1 MPGLYG
7 PFKVYTPGEVL
18 TAADLNATDQNHITN
33 QTPQM
38 TDDYQLDL
46 AQKRTQTD
54 PALGLATSLAG
65 DIAQLRYALA
75 KVGRVS
81 FWDQIVGPPTTGLF
95 GYVNGF
101 KCSNDVGDPD
111 HDLLVGSGAAR
122 SDDNTAD
129 IALIGSIIKR
139 LDAVWAVGTGNG
151 MLDGGAQVAN
161 TWYFIYAIMR
171 PDTEV
176 VDILASTSS
185 TAPTMPTNY
194 TKKKL
199 IFAVQTDAG
208 NLIKKFVHIKE
219 WVLWKDPFKD
229 QDVTTLS
236 TARTLYLV
244 SAPLGFETEVILN
257 MFVSHGS
264 AEAMV
269 LFTQPDVNDEAPSL
283 TVEPFAS
290 HKLPTS
296 NSDMIHQL
304 RMWTN
309 TASQIGAR
317 SSHTTTTLRL
327 ATVGYRNIV

>member
-81 FWDQIVGPPTTGLF
+81 FWDQIVGPPTTGLR
-95 GYVNGF
+95 GYVQGF
-101 KCSNDVGDPD
+101 QCSNDTGDID
-111 HDLLVGSGAAR
+111 HDLLVGAGAAR

-129 IALIGSIIKR
+129 IALLSALVKR
-139 LDAVWAVGTGNG
+139 LDAVWAVGNSNG
-151 MLDGGAQVAN
+151 MLDGGTMVAN
-161 TWYFIYAIMR
+161 TWYYIYVIMR
-171 PDTEV
+171 PDTEN
-176 VDILASTSS
+176 VDVLASTSS

-199 IFAVQTDAG
+199 VFAIQTDAA
-208 NLIKKFVHIKE
+208 NKIKQFKHIKE

-229 QDVTTLS
+229 QDVATLS

-244 SAPLGFETEVILN
+244 SAPLAFESQVLLN
-257 MFVSHGS
+257 VFMSHGS
-264 AEAMV
+264 QEAMV
-269 LFTQPDVNDEAPSL
+269 YFTQPDVNDEAPSL

-290 HKLPTS
+290 IKLAGS
-296 NSDMIHQL
+296 NQDMIIQVTC
-304 RMWTN
+304 WTDL
-309 TASQIGAR
+309 AGQIGAR
-317 SSHTTTTLRL
+317 SSHTTTTLRI
-327 ATVGYRNIV
+327 ATVGYRNVV

>member
-81 FWDQIVGPPTTGLF
+81 FWDQIVGPPTTGLR
-95 GYVNGF
+95 GYVQGF
-101 KCSNDVGDPD
+101 QCSNDTGDPD
-111 HDLLVGSGAAR
+111 HDLSVGAGAAR

-129 IALIGSIIKR
+129 IALLSALVKR
-139 LDAVWAVGTGNG
+139 LDAVWAVGNANG
-151 MLDGGAQVAN
+151 MLDGGAMVAN
-161 TWYFIYAIMR
+161 TWYYIYVIMR
-171 PDTEV
+171 PDTEN
-176 VDILASTSS
+176 VDVLASTSF
-185 TAPTMPTNY
+185 TTPTMPTNY

-199 IFAVQTDAG
+199 IFAVQTDG
-208 NLIKKFVHIKE
+208 TNVIKKFKHIQE
-219 WVLWKDPFKD
+219 WVLWKNPIKD

-244 SAPLGFETEVILN
+244 SAPLGFESNVLLN
-257 MFVSHGS
+257 VFIDNAAQV
-264 AEAMV
+264 MV
-269 LFTQPDVNDEAPSL
+269 YICQPGVDDEAPSL
-283 TVEPFAS
+283 TVEPFA
-290 HKLPTS
+290 T
-296 NSDMIHQL
+296 I
-304 RMWTN
+304 RMAGGGNDYIGQVNTWTDVDGKI
-309 TASQIGAR
+309 AAR
-317 SSHTTTTLRL
+317 SSGATTTLRIS
-327 ATVGYRNIV
+327 TVGYRNIV